1 MERLSVLLTL
11 CEGNPP
17 VTVGSHQKGPVTW
30 SFGISFMLAWTGYY
44 NSKHSSCRWFESSLG
59 LCDVT
64 EWKRF
69 FHWGCG
75 VVHNFQRLII
85 YKLCIFQNS
94 YFVFYVF
101 GLVWLF
107 NYTPT
112 KQSPKPYPAVPGKVT
127 TNACSAHKVYN
138 DQGKMSPYC
147 WYPITHWRSHI
158 FNDVHSSFDCL
169 YG

>member
-17 VTVGSHQKGPVTW
+17 VTVGSHKKGPVTW

-75 VVHNFQRLII
+75 VVHDFQRLII
-85 YKLCIFQNS
+85 YMLCIFQNS

-107 NYTPT
+107 NYTPNNL
-112 KQSPKPYPAVPGKVT
+112 Q
-127 TNACSAHKVYN
+127 
-138 DQGKMSPYC
+138 
-147 WYPITHWRSHI
+147 SHI
-158 FNDVHSSFDCL
+158 QLSQVKSQQTHVQPIKCIMTREKCHHIADIR
-169 YG
+169 